1 MAQEPAQ
8 GQGLSQGQAR
18 QRKTLKQRRA
28 ELADPAKR
36 QQIIDEEIARLRRV
50 KNSPRTSP
58 QVKQA
63 IEAEIASI
71 QANGAAFIAQRQAV
85 TDQVIAEL
93 EAYIG

>member
-1 MAQEPAQ
+1 MAQKPAQ
-8 GQGLSQGQAR
+8 GQGR
-18 QRKTLKQRRA
+18 QRKTLRQRKA

-50 KNSPRTSP
+50 SNSPRTSP
-58 QVKQA
+58 QMKQA

-71 QANGAAFIAQRQAV
+71 QADGAGYIAQRQAV